1 MPAFVFMDCDY
12 PQELEKNLSVFQ
24 YVSDEASLNA
34 LVAQY
39 QQSPLLVLDT
49 EFVRT
54 RTYYAKLG
62 LIQAY
67 DGKTLA
73 LIDPV
78 ALPDL
83 SVFWALLDNPNI
95 IKLVHSCS
103 EDLEVFAHYGQRQP
117 TPLFDSQIAASLC
130 GMGHGLGY
138 AKLVETCLGEV
149 IDKGESRTDWMRRPL
164 TDAQLSYAANDVLY
178 LYQLYPQ
185 LANKLNAQHRLDWL
199 YEEGERMTDGRLAPP
214 DVETAYLKVKNA
226 FQLTEHQLAYLKVLA
241 KWRLEKALARDL
253 ALGFVIKD
261 HGLIALAK
269 KQPKSMGD
277 LLKLNDLTEQEK
289 RIHGKDI
296 LRVMQTAD
304 LSNPPEL
311 VDVLALKPGYKS
323 AFKTIKT
330 CLTELC
336 EQHAIPMEMLG
347 SKRHIH
353 EYLQWRW
360 DKQQGELPTVLSG
373 WRGEI
378 AAESLA
384 KLEV

>member
-1 MPAFVFMDCDY
+1 MSAFH
-12 PQELEKNLSVFQ
+12 
-24 YVSDEASLNA
+24 YVSDAASLNA

-39 QQSPLLVLDT
+39 QQSKILVLDT

-67 DGKTLA
+67 DGHTLA

-83 SVFWALLDNPNI
+83 SQFWALLDDPNI

-103 EDLEVFAHYGQRQP
+103 EDLEVFAHYGQCQP
-117 TPLFDSQIAASLC
+117 SPLFDSQIAASLC
-130 GMGHGLGY
+130 GMGHGVGY

-164 TDAQLSYAANDVLY
+164 SEAQLTYAANDVLF

-185 LANKLNAQHRLDWL
+185 LEAKLSAQGRLTWL
-199 YEEGERMTDGRLAPP
+199 YEEGQRMTEGRLAAP
-214 DVETAYLKVKNA
+214 DLDTAYLKVKNA
-226 FQLTEHQLAYLKVLA
+226 FQLNEIQLAYLKVLA

-269 KQPKSMGD
+269 KQPKSITELM
-277 LLKLNDLTEQEK
+277 KLNDLTEQEK
-289 RIHGKDI
+289 RIHGKEI
-296 LRVMQTAD
+296 LRIMQTAD
-304 LSNPPEL
+304 LVNLPEL
-311 VDVLALKPGYKS
+311 VDVLALKSGYKS
-323 AFKTIKT
+323 AFKSIKT
-330 CLTELC
+330 CLAELC
-336 EQHAIPMEMLG
+336 EHHEVPQEMLA

-360 DKQQGELPTVLSG
+360 DNQQGDLPTVLCG
-373 WRGEI
+373 WRGEL
-378 AAESLA
+378 AAQSLA
-384 KLEV
+384 KLEL

>member
-1 MPAFVFMDCDY
+1 LT
-12 PQELEKNLSVFQ
+12 PQELEKNLSAFH
-24 YVSDEASLNA
+24 YVSDAASLNA

-39 QQSPLLVLDT
+39 QQSKILVLDT

-67 DGKTLA
+67 DGHTLA

-83 SVFWALLDNPNI
+83 SQFWALHDNPNI

-103 EDLEVFAHYGQRQP
+103 EDLEVFAHYGQCQP
-117 TPLFDSQIAASLC
+117 APLFDSQIAASLC
-130 GMGHGLGY
+130 GMGHGVGY
-138 AKLVETCLGEV
+138 AKLVETCLNEV

-164 TDAQLSYAANDVLY
+164 SEAQLTYAANDVLF

-185 LANKLNAQHRLDWL
+185 LEAKLSAQRRLAWL
-199 YEEGERMTDGRLAPP
+199 YEEGQRMTEGRLATP
-214 DVETAYLKVKNA
+214 DLDTAYLKVKNA
-226 FQLTEHQLAYLKVLA
+226 FQLNEIQLAYLKVLA

-269 KQPKSMGD
+269 KQPKSIAE
-277 LLKLNDLTEQEK
+277 LIKLNDLTEQEK
-289 RIHGKDI
+289 RIHGKEI
-296 LRVMQTAD
+296 LRIMQTAD
-304 LSNPPEL
+304 LVNLPEL
-311 VDVLALKPGYKS
+311 VDVLALKSGYKS
-323 AFKTIKT
+323 AFKSIKT

-336 EQHAIPMEMLG
+336 EHHEVPQEMLA

-360 DKQQGELPTVLSG
+360 DGQLGDLPAVLGG
-373 WRGEI
+373 WRGEL
-378 AAESLA
+378 AAQSLA
-384 KLEV
+384 KLEL

>member
-1 MPAFVFMDCDY
+1 MSA
-12 PQELEKNLSVFQ
+12 FQ
-24 YVSDEASLNA
+24 YVSDEASLCA

-39 QQSPLLVLDT
+39 QQSNLLVLDT

-78 ALPDL
+78 AIADL
-83 SVFWALLDNPNI
+83 SKFWALLDNPNI

-117 TPLFDSQIAASLC
+117 LPLFDSQIAAGLC
-130 GMGHGLGY
+130 GMGHGMGY
-138 AKLVETCLGEV
+138 AKLVETCLAEV

-164 TDAQLSYAANDVLY
+164 TEAQLTYAANDVLY

-185 LANKLNAQHRLDWL
+185 LEAKLSAQGRLAWL
-199 YEEGERMTDGRLAPP
+199 FEEGERMTEGRLAPP
-214 DVETAYLKVKNA
+214 DLETAYLKVKNA
-226 FQLTEHQLAYLKVLA
+226 FQLNERQLAYLQVLA
-241 KWRLEKALARDL
+241 KWRMEKALARDL

-269 KQPKSMGD
+269 KQPQTMSE

-296 LRVMQTAD
+296 LRVMQTTD
-304 LSNPPEL
+304 LVNLPEL
-311 VDVLALKPGYKS
+311 VDVLALKPGYKT
-323 AFKTIKT
+323 AFKTVKT
-330 CLTELC
+330 CLTALC
-336 EQHAIPMEMLG
+336 ERHEVPQEMLA

-360 DKQQGELPTVLSG
+360 NAEQGCLPTVLCG
-373 WRGEI
+373 WRADI
-378 AAESLA
+378 AANALRELT
-384 KLEV
+384 V

>member
-1 MPAFVFMDCDY
+1 MT
-12 PQELEKNLSVFQ
+12 PQELEKNLSAFH
-24 YVSDEASLNA
+24 YVSDAASLNA

-39 QQSPLLVLDT
+39 QQSKILVLDT

-67 DGKTLA
+67 DGHTLA

-83 SVFWALLDNPNI
+83 SQFWALLDNPNI

-103 EDLEVFAHYGQRQP
+103 EDLEVFAHYGQCQP
-117 TPLFDSQIAASLC
+117 SPLFDSQIAASLC
-130 GMGHGLGY
+130 GMGHGVGY

-149 IDKGESRTDWMRRPL
+149 IDKGESRTDWIRRPL
-164 TDAQLSYAANDVLY
+164 SEAQLTYAANDVLF

-185 LANKLNAQHRLDWL
+185 LEAKLSAQGRLTWL
-199 YEEGERMTDGRLAPP
+199 YEEGLRMTEGRLAAP
-214 DVETAYLKVKNA
+214 DLDTAYLKVKNA
-226 FQLTEHQLAYLKVLA
+226 FQLNEIQLAYLKVLA

-269 KQPKSMGD
+269 KQPKSIAE

-289 RIHGKDI
+289 RIHGKEI
-296 LRVMQTAD
+296 LRIMQTAD
-304 LSNPPEL
+304 LVNLPEL
-311 VDVLALKPGYKS
+311 VDVLALKSGYKS
-323 AFKTIKT
+323 AFKSIKT
-330 CLTELC
+330 CLAELC
-336 EQHAIPMEMLG
+336 ERHDVPQEMLA

-360 DKQQGELPTVLSG
+360 DNQQGDLPAVLCA
-373 WRGEI
+373 WRGEL

-384 KLEV
+384 KLEL

>member
-1 MPAFVFMDCDY
+1 MSA
-12 PQELEKNLSVFQ
+12 FQ
-24 YVSDEASLNA
+24 YISDAASLDA
-34 LVAQY
+34 LIDQY
-39 QQSPLLVLDT
+39 QQSSLLVLDT

-78 ALPDL
+78 AINDL
-83 SVFWALLDNPNI
+83 SRFWALLSNPHI

-103 EDLEVFAHYGQRQP
+103 EDLEVFAHYGQCQP

-130 GMGHGLGY
+130 GMGHGVGY
-138 AKLVETCLGEV
+138 AKLVETCLNEV

-164 TDAQLSYAANDVLY
+164 TDAQLTYAANDVLY

-185 LANKLNAQHRLDWL
+185 LETKLAAQDRLAWL
-199 YEEGERMTDGRLAPP
+199 YEEGERMTQGRLASP
-214 DVETAYLKVKNA
+214 DLDCAYLRVKNA
-226 FQLTEHQLAYLKVLA
+226 FQLTPVQLAYLKVLA

-269 KQPKSMGD
+269 KQPKSMSD

-289 RIHGKDI
+289 RIHGKEL
-296 LRVMQTAD
+296 LRVLQTAD
-304 LSNPPEL
+304 VVNLPEV

-330 CLTELC
+330 CLAELC
-336 EQHAIPMEMLG
+336 EQHDVPQEMLS

-360 DKQQGELPTVLSG
+360 DNENGDLPVVLTG
-373 WRGEI
+373 WRATITSE
-378 AAESLA
+378 ALA
-384 KLEV
+384 KLSV

>member
-1 MPAFVFMDCDY
+1 MSA
-12 PQELEKNLSVFQ
+12 FQ

-34 LVAQY
+34 LVTQY
-39 QQSPLLVLDT
+39 KQSKILVLDT

-83 SVFWALLDNPNI
+83 AQFWALLSDPNI
-95 IKLVHSCS
+95 VKLVHSCS
-103 EDLEVFAHYGQRQP
+103 EDLEVFAHYGKCQP

-130 GMGHGLGY
+130 GMGHGVGY

-149 IDKGESRTDWMRRPL
+149 IDKGESRTDWIRRPL
-164 TDAQLSYAANDVLY
+164 TEAQLSYAANDVLY

-185 LANKLNAQHRLDWL
+185 LEAKLSAQGRLAWL
-199 YEEGERMTDGRLAPP
+199 YEEGERMTQGRLADP
-214 DVETAYLKVKNA
+214 DLDTAYLKVKNA
-226 FQLTEHQLAYLKVLA
+226 FQLTEIQLAYLKVLA
-241 KWRLEKALARDL
+241 KWRLEKALVRDL
-253 ALGFVIKD
+253 ALGFVVKD

-269 KQPKSMGD
+269 KQPKSSAD
-277 LLKLNDLTEQEK
+277 LFKLNDLTEQEK
-289 RIHGKDI
+289 RIHGKDL
-296 LRVMQTAD
+296 LRVLQTAD
-304 LSNPPEL
+304 LVNLPEL
-311 VDVLALKPGYKS
+311 VDVLALKSGYKS
-323 AFKTIKT
+323 AFKAIKS
-330 CLTELC
+330 CLVELC
-336 EQHAIPMEMLG
+336 EQHDVPQEMLG

-353 EYLQWRW
+353 EFLQWRW
-360 DKQQGELPTVLSG
+360 DKQQGDLPAVLCG

>member
-1 MPAFVFMDCDY
+1 M
-12 PQELEKNLSVFQ
+12 SVFH
-24 YVSDEASLNA
+24 YVSDEVSLNA

-39 QQSPLLVLDT
+39 QQSKILVLDT

-83 SVFWALLDNPNI
+83 AKFWALLANPNI

-103 EDLEVFAHYGQRQP
+103 EDLEVFAHYGQCQP
-117 TPLFDSQIAASLC
+117 VPLFDSQIAASLC
-130 GMGHGLGY
+130 GMGHGVGY

-149 IDKGESRTDWMRRPL
+149 IDKGESRTDWIRRPL
-164 TDAQLSYAANDVLY
+164 TEAQLAYAANDVLY
-178 LYQLYPQ
+178 LHQLYPQ
-185 LANKLNAQHRLDWL
+185 LEAKLVAQGRLNWL
-199 YEEGERMTDGRLAPP
+199 YEEGVRMTEGRLDTP
-214 DVETAYLKVKNA
+214 DLNTAYLKVKNA
-226 FQLTEHQLAYLKVLA
+226 FQLTEIQLAYLKVLA

-269 KQPKSMGD
+269 KQPKSMTE

-289 RIHGKDI
+289 RIHGKEI
-296 LRVMQTAD
+296 LRVMQTVD
-304 LSNPPEL
+304 LVNLPEL

-323 AFKTIKT
+323 AFKLIKN

-336 EQHAIPMEMLG
+336 EKYEVPLEMLG

-360 DKQQGELPTVLSG
+360 DAEQGDLPIILTG

-378 AAESLA
+378 AAQSLA
-384 KLEV
+384 KLDV

>member
-1 MPAFVFMDCDY
+1 MSAFH
-12 PQELEKNLSVFQ
+12 
-24 YVSDEASLNA
+24 YVSDAASLNA

-39 QQSPLLVLDT
+39 QQSKILVLDT

-67 DGKTLA
+67 DGHTLA

-83 SVFWALLDNPNI
+83 SQFWALLDDPNI

-103 EDLEVFAHYGQRQP
+103 EDLEVFAHYGQCQP
-117 TPLFDSQIAASLC
+117 SPLFDSQIAASLC
-130 GMGHGLGY
+130 GMGHGVGY

-164 TDAQLSYAANDVLY
+164 SEAQLTYAANDVLF

-185 LANKLNAQHRLDWL
+185 LEAKLSAQGRLTWL
-199 YEEGERMTDGRLAPP
+199 YEEGQRMTEGRLAAP
-214 DVETAYLKVKNA
+214 DLDTAYLKVKNA
-226 FQLTEHQLAYLKVLA
+226 FQLNEIQLAYLKVLA

-269 KQPKSMGD
+269 KQPKSIAELM
-277 LLKLNDLTEQEK
+277 KLNDLTEQEK
-289 RIHGKDI
+289 RIHGKEI
-296 LRVMQTAD
+296 LRIMQTAD
-304 LSNPPEL
+304 LVNLPEL
-311 VDVLALKPGYKS
+311 VDVLALKSGYKS
-323 AFKTIKT
+323 AFKSIKT
-330 CLTELC
+330 CLAELC
-336 EQHAIPMEMLG
+336 EHHEVPQEMLA

-360 DKQQGELPTVLSG
+360 DNQQGDLPAVLCG
-373 WRGEI
+373 WRGEL
-378 AAESLA
+378 AAQSLA
-384 KLEV
+384 KLEL